1 MSNSPDQ
8 ALVSVVVP
16 TRNNSR
22 TIHAC
27 LASVRAQTHQH
38 LELIV
43 AQIFISKLHSP
54 YPPLC
59 RPHRLMRQP

>member
-43 AQIFISKLHSP
+43 VDNHSTDDTREVAARYADVLDIAGP
-54 YPPLC
+54 
-59 RPHRLMRQP
+59 